1 MSEKL
6 QKILARA
13 GYGSRRQMEQ
23 WIAAGRI
30 TLNGSPAQLGDR
42 AKADDR
48 IEVDGRPLSEKK
60 REPVQQTLIYYK
72 PVGEVTTRRD
82 PERRPVVFE
91 SLPRLNSG
99 RWIAVGRLDVN
110 TSGLL
115 LFTTDGELANRL
127 MHPSFEIEREYAVRV
142 LGELTPEMLQRL
154 QSGVELEDGIGRFD
168 SIERTSADTGES
180 ANDWYRVMLREGRR
194 REVRRLFESQ
204 GLTVS
209 RLIRIRYGP
218 VALPRDMRRGQVRL
232 LEPAEQELLYRS
244 VGLEMDKEE
253 STPEASDRL
262 GGRSADSRRR
272 PHGRRSRRR

>member
-1 MSEKL
+1 MSEQL

-13 GYGSRRQMEQ
+13 GYGSRRQMAQ
-23 WIAAGRI
+23 WITAGRI
-30 TLNGSPAQLGDR
+30 TLNGAPAQLGDR

-48 IEVDGRPLSEKK
+48 SEVDGRPLSEKK
-60 REPVQQTLIYYK
+60 REPAQQALIYYK

-82 PERRPVVFE
+82 PERRPMVFE
-91 SLPRLNSG
+91 SLPRLSSG

-127 MHPSFEIEREYAVRV
+127 MHPSFEIEREYAARV

-154 QSGVELEDGIGRFD
+154 QSGVELEDGIGRFN

-218 VALPRDMRRGQVRL
+218 
-232 LEPAEQELLYRS
+232 
-244 VGLEMDKEE
+244 
-253 STPEASDRL
+253 
-262 GGRSADSRRR
+262 
-272 PHGRRSRRR
+272 